1 MSSSRIAG
9 QCPGQNYGLLDASR
23 RQVAREGYLSEIPL
37 SQPPSYTTLY
47 CSSNSTTSL
56 QQTNKV
62 WSRRR
67 GNADSHRSWKP
78 KTLQA
83 PILGSFIALS
93 LGFIVLLEILS
104 FISSRPSNG
113 GGLAFAH
120 DIDGISLG
128 ATWGYLYFPTILAVI
143 YSIIWSWIDLDVK
156 RLEPWFQLS
165 AKGGATSRDS
175 VELQYPFDLLPFI
188 PWNAFRRKSV
198 DLFHSLTSI
207 RHWGVFFSGTIMLMV
222 FWIITPLQ
230 SAIFT
235 TSEAIRSIPIQFN
248 VTSQLL
254 DVRNQS
260 QLLDNNFM
268 NTAYAISWLNQ
279 SLPAFA
285 AADYV
290 VPSFRP
296 ANPAQGKL
304 SWSGIYHATIDA
316 YSTNLTCSPAKF
328 YIPNVNT
335 KAYTF
340 DNGVGCVV
348 PSVPLP
354 AASDAQP
361 NALLYVPWYPDPH
374 LDWYLETTSCPR
386 DFQSTFLAVFA
397 TNQYPN
403 ITGVYK
409 NVTALSCTPSYHVQS
424 MEVVVNASSGAIIR
438 ESLFTPRGELRTLPP
453 NVFNTSNFEYLIGV
467 GRSPII
473 QRGDYAANTILEQS
487 PRTEAVG
494 IAWPTLNMAGFAYAL
509 SNSTMQQMG
518 QWNETSWSEPEYLR
532 KKFEV
537 AHQLLFA
544 TAFQASSEPVENASQ
559 ILTGK
564 SVDQRAA
571 IVLVRPIAIA
581 LEVALGII
589 SALGTMLWYY
599 SYCRTSKLLQDP
611 AAILDVMAA
620 LPNDKGSG
628 GGIEQ
633 SRFPSESSSLGGDDT
648 KLVLRDN
655 GVIELIP
662 EISGRSTGL
671 SMIKSLEGSS
681 VSENE
686 KRPHS
691 FVRPAELRLPVG
703 FLLSLSVTGGIAAV
717 LFFRQQS
724 LKGNGILLPSAN
736 PVVLSVL
743 ENYLPTAFATLLE
756 PAWVILNRFLC
767 VLKPWDELRK
777 GNAVY
782 SKSIGVKYTS
792 LPPQLSFWRAY
803 KSSHFLLATLGIVSL
818 STNIL
823 AVAFSGLFQEKVA
836 NIFMPDKMT
845 QRVLPQ
851 INITEKGPV
860 GTKGTAITYQDHFY
874 MLNNNIV
881 NETPLLPWVDKHNYY
896 LPFVLPNPNFVYEN
910 TLGPTVVGYR
920 SSAIGFGA
928 DYTCSEIPNSA
939 VSFTLDEEGSNGN
952 ITFDYSLPGFDNPP
966 CNYTQGPFPT
976 FYDGFKES
984 SFSPN
989 NTKLALEGV
998 LNLGPELATHEPDNP
1013 LCQASIATVWARSR
1027 FNSTLSLAANAT
1039 RLDPMT
1045 STWISCTPRLR
1056 IARYDISVDTT
1067 GRVKESTRTS
1077 PFETDMSPFLPGNN
1091 GTTELVL
1098 LRQIG
1103 HLMRAADVNRLRW
1116 HNDTFTSDWM
1126 NMLIVHSQNFSRSVV
1141 DPAHPLTAAEE
1152 LIPLLSSLYSQLF
1165 ALVLGL
1171 NTDAFAEIPK
1181 GDFDLVPVTV
1191 VMTHVRIFVSETMA
1205 WLAVGLLSFQLI
1217 VALVFYARRP
1227 KPFLTRMPTSLGAI
1241 ISYVGASRIVK
1252 DLHDGKGDEVREGRY
1267 GYGRYVGTDG
1277 ETHVGV
1283 EKQRF
1288 VVPMDVVNPEARRK
1302 KLLFAEGPFG
1312 LWRRKTG
1319 ESEVKSWI

>member
-1 MSSSRIAG
+1 M
-9 QCPGQNYGLLDASR
+9 LL
-23 RQVAREGYLSEIPL
+23 
-37 SQPPSYTTLY
+37 
-47 CSSNSTTSL
+47 
-56 QQTNKV
+56 
-62 WSRRR
+62 
-67 GNADSHRSWKP
+67 
-78 KTLQA
+78 
-83 PILGSFIALS
+83 
-93 LGFIVLLEILS
+93 
-104 FISSRPSNG
+104 
-113 GGLAFAH
+113 
-120 DIDGISLG
+120 
-128 ATWGYLYFPTILAVI
+128 
-143 YSIIWSWIDLDVK
+143 
-156 RLEPWFQLS
+156 
-165 AKGGATSRDS
+165 
-175 VELQYPFDLLPFI
+175 
-188 PWNAFRRKSV
+188 
-198 DLFHSLTSI
+198 
-207 RHWGVFFSGTIMLMV
+207 V

-235 TSEAIRSIPIQFN
+235 TSDAIRSIPIQFN

-254 DVRNQS
+254 DIRNQS

-268 NTAYAISWLNQ
+268 NTVYAISWLNQ

-296 ANPAQGKL
+296 TNPAHGKP
-304 SWSGIYHATIDA
+304 SWSETYHTMIDA

-328 YIPNVNT
+328 YIPNKST

-340 DNGVGCVV
+340 DNGLGCVV
-348 PSVPLP
+348 PSISLP

-386 DFQSTFLAVFA
+386 DFQNTFLAVFA

-424 MEVVVNASSGAIIR
+424 MEVVVNASSGAILR
-438 ESLFTPRGELRTLPP
+438 ESLFTSRGELRTLPP
-453 NVFNTSNFEYLIGV
+453 AVFNTSNFEYLIGV
-467 GRSPII
+467 GISPVI

-487 PRTEAVG
+487 PRTEAAG

-509 SNSTMQQMG
+509 SHSTMQQTG
-518 QWNETSWSEPEYLR
+518 QWNETSWTEPEYLR

-537 AHQLLFA
+537 AHQVLFA
-544 TAFQASSEPVENASQ
+544 AAFQASSRSVESASQ
-559 ILTGK
+559 TLTGK
-564 SVDQRAA
+564 SVDQRSA

-581 LEVALGII
+581 LEVALAII

-599 SYCRTSKLLQDP
+599 SYCRTSNLLQDP
-611 AAILDVMAA
+611 ATILDVMAA
-620 LPNDKGSG
+620 LPKDEGSG
-628 GGIEQ
+628 NGIEQ
-633 SRFPSESSSLGGDDT
+633 PRFTSESSGLEREDI
-648 KLVLRDN
+648 KLVLRND
-655 GVIELIP
+655 GVLELTP
-662 EISGRSTGL
+662 KFSGRSTGL

-681 VSENE
+681 ISENE

-691 FVRPAELRLPVG
+691 FIRPAELRLPVG
-703 FLLSLSVTGGIAAV
+703 FLLSFSVAGGIAAV

-724 LKGNGILLPSAN
+724 LKVNGILLPSAN
-736 PVVLSVL
+736 PVVLSIL

-767 VLKPWDELRK
+767 VLKPWDELRN
-777 GNAVY
+777 GNAVF

-803 KSSHFLLATLGIVSL
+803 KSGHFLLMTLGIVAL

-823 AVAFSGLFQEKVA
+823 AVAFSGLFQERVA
-836 NIFMPDKMT
+836 NIFIPDKMM

-851 INITEKGPV
+851 IKVTGNGPI

-874 MLNNNIV
+874 MLHSNIV

-896 LPFVLPNPNFVYEN
+896 LPFVLRDLNYTYDNKLEPV
-910 TLGPTVVGYR
+910 VVGYR
-920 SSAIGFGA
+920 SSTIGFGA
-928 DYTCSEIPNSA
+928 DYSCSEIPSSA
-939 VSFTLDEEGSNGN
+939 VNFTLDKEGSNGN
-952 ITFDYSLPGFDNPP
+952 ITFDYSLPGFENPP

-989 NTKLALEGV
+989 NTKLSLEGV
-998 LNLGPELATHEPDNP
+998 LNLGPELATNEPDNP

-1039 RLDPMT
+1039 RLNPMK

-1056 IARYDISVDTT
+1056 IAKYDISVDTA

-1077 PFETDMSPFLPGNN
+1077 PFETDMLSFLPGNN
-1091 GTTELVL
+1091 GTTELIL

-1103 HLMRAADVNRLRW
+1103 HLMRAANINRLRW

-1126 NMLIVHSQNFSRSVV
+1126 NMLIIHSQNFSRSVV
-1141 DPAHPLTAAEE
+1141 DPAHPLTAAED

-1171 NTDAFAEIPK
+1171 NTDAFAQIPN
-1181 GDFDLVPVTV
+1181 GDFILVPVTAI
-1191 VMTHVRIFVSETMA
+1191 MTQVRIFVSETMA
-1205 WLAVGLLSFQLI
+1205 LLAVGLLSFQLL

-1241 ISYVGASRIVK
+1241 ISYVGASRVVK
-1252 DLHDGKGDEVREGRY
+1252 DLHDGKVDEVREGRY
-1267 GYGRYVGTDG
+1267 GYGRYIGTDG
-1277 ETHVGV
+1277 ETHVGI

-1288 VVPMDVVNPEARRK
+1288 VIPMDVVNPEAGRK
-1302 KLLFAEGPFG
+1302 KLFAKGPFG
-1312 LWRRKTG
+1312 LWKRETG
-1319 ESEVKSWI
+1319 ESEIKSWI